1 MRSKW
6 SIRLKIAYLVHDLS
20 DPAVHRRVRMLK
32 IGSAQVVVIG
42 FRRTPERPKDI
53 DGCETIDLGQTKDG
67 EFLERIGSVA
77 SVALRLERLQNLVS
91 GCRVVLAR
99 NLEMLFL
106 ATKARRRYA
115 PSAALVFE
123 CLDIHRLLL
132 RGNLSSRV
140 LRWIETNLVNDVD
153 LIVTSSPRF
162 VSEYFKPRNFNR
174 KIKILENKVLL
185 SDYGIG
191 RQSQPPRS
199 SGPPW
204 KLGWFGMIRCRR
216 SFEVLRSVAREAD
229 GNLQVR
235 IAGRPSPKEF
245 PDFERLLAGAPH
257 VRFTGSYR
265 FDELPS
271 LYGNVHFSWA
281 VDYFELGLNS
291 SWLLP
296 NRIYESSFFGAVPI
310 AVEGVETA
318 RWLAEK
324 QIGVTLVGQP
334 ETSLCN
340 FLRTM
345 TDRRYRELF
354 DALQSIPTTELAET
368 TESCRQLIKSFEKL
382 KIPSRPRY

>member
-1 MRSKW
+1 
-6 SIRLKIAYLVHDLS
+6 
-20 DPAVHRRVRMLK
+20 
-32 IGSAQVVVIG
+32 
-42 FRRTPERPKDI
+42 
-53 DGCETIDLGQTKDG
+53 
-67 EFLERIGSVA
+67 
-77 SVALRLERLQNLVS
+77 
-91 GCRVVLAR
+91 
-99 NLEMLFL
+99 
-106 ATKARRRYA
+106 
-115 PSAALVFE
+115 
-123 CLDIHRLLL
+123 
-132 RGNLSSRV
+132 
-140 LRWIETNLVNDVD
+140 
-153 LIVTSSPRF
+153 VTSSPRF
-162 VSEYFKPRNFNR
+162 VSEYFKPRNFGR
-174 KIKILENKVLL
+174 RIKILENKVLL

-235 IAGRPSPKEF
+235 IAGRPSPREF

-257 VRFTGSYR
+257 VRFTGAYR

-271 LYGNVHFSWA
+271 LYGDVHFSWA

-291 SWLLP
+291 AWLLP
-296 NRIYESSFFGAVPI
+296 NRIYESSLFGAVPV

-340 FLRTM
+340 LLRTM

-368 TESCRQLIKSFEKL
+368 TESCRQLIESFEKL